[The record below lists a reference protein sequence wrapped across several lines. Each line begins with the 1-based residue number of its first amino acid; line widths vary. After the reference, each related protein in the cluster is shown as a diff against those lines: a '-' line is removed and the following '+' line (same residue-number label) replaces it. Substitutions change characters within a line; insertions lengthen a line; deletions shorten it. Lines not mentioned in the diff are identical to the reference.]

1 MNTKDIIEVKFND
14 YLTQKN
20 IDYSEL
26 SFGRK
31 TDISMVALSS
41 FIAILLFSSIILSSQ
56 LVMGEKLDDNL
67 KFVIML
73 LSIPI
78 TTFSAYFISQK
89 IFSKYLSKKAKKMEP
104 ENLKKILKANFYNE
118 FTNSLVDSETLDH
131 LKLKYSAEHFETLI
145 LSSKNKTPTYSE
157 VIAFNEKYE
166 LLEDSKYKV
175 DIKNIKKEKILNLA

>member
-14 YLTQKN
+14 YLTKKN

-31 TDISMVALSS
+31 TDISMFSLSF
-41 FIAILLFSSIILSSQ
+41 FIAIFLFSSIILSSQ

-78 TTFSAYFISQK
+78 TIFGTYFISQK
-89 IFSKYLSKKAKKMEP
+89 IASKYLSKKAKKMKP
-104 ENLKKILKANFYNE
+104 ENFKEILKAKFYNE
-118 FTNSLVDSETLDH
+118 FTDSLVDSEILDH

-157 VIAFNEKYE
+157 VIVFNEKYE

>member
-14 YLTQKN
+14 YLTKKN

-31 TDISMVALSS
+31 TDISMFSLSF
-41 FIAILLFSSIILSSQ
+41 FIAIFLFSSIILSSQ
-56 LVMGEKLDDNL
+56 LLIGENLDDNL

-73 LSIPI
+73 LSVPI
-78 TTFSAYFISQK
+78 TAFGTYFISQK
-89 IFSKYLSKKAKKMEP
+89 ISSKYLSKKAKKMKQED
-104 ENLKKILKANFYNE
+104 LKNILKAKFYNE
-118 FTNSLVDSETLDH
+118 FTNSLVDCEILDH
-131 LKLKYSAEHFETLI
+131 LKLKYSTEQFEALM
-145 LSSKNKTPTYSE
+145 LLSKNKIPTYSE

-166 LLEDSKYKV
+166 VLEDSKYKV